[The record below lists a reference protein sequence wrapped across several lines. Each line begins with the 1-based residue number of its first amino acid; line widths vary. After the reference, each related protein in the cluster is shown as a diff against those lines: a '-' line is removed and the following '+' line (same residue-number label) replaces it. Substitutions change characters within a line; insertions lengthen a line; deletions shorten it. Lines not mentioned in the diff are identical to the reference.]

1 MDVVL
6 GVKNIQRNLEPESQ
20 WKRVVTCMQKLS
32 NFEITQAWVT
42 LTSSINTQT
51 GDAHS
56 IVLHSQYK
64 MIFERALAEAFP
76 VQVEMCCCDGKGNTD
91 TSVLKKYKEMLDQ
104 YHRFLYLAVIT
115 MREKN
120 YPGNISTPRPRSA
133 ESESSSHV
141 NWPAESTQP
150 ETPLPINQSTDIQP
164 TKPYETEDTTTEGMR
179 PLTGDSISSKDT
191 DKPSEEFEHEQNAIT
206 EPQNNGT
213 SHVDEESLKAATE
226 HIIKSKIDE
235 LQVQI
240 QEAEKALQNM
250 KHPHNR
256 SNVQTRPFIPG
267 KDSPYKQDAR
277 DHRIISEIAYMKELE
292 EKISSWNSDLQK
304 LRQR

>member
-42 LTSSINTQT
+42 LISSINTQT

-64 MIFERALAEAFP
+64 MIFERALVEEFP
-76 VQVEMCCCDGKGNTD
+76 VQVKMCSCDGKGNTD

-115 MREKN
+115 MQEKN

-133 ESESSSHV
+133 ESEISSHV
-141 NWPAESTQP
+141 NWPAESIQP
-150 ETPLPINQSTDIQP
+150 ETPLPINLSTDIQP
-164 TKPYETEDTTTEGMR
+164 TKPYEIEDTTTGGML
-179 PLTGDSISSKDT
+179 PLTGQSSNSISSRDT
-191 DKPSEEFEHEQNAIT
+191 ENPSEQFEHYQNASI
-206 EPQNNGT
+206 EPQNSGT
-213 SHVDEESLKAATE
+213 SHIDEESLKAATE
-226 HIIKSKIDE
+226 HIIQSKIDE

-240 QEAEKALQNM
+240 QEAEQILQNM
-250 KHPHNR
+250 KRPHNR
-256 SNVQTRPFIPG
+256 GNFRTRPFIPG
-267 KDSPYKQDAR
+267 KDSPLKQDA
-277 DHRIISEIAYMKELE
+277 
-292 EKISSWNSDLQK
+292 
-304 LRQR
+304 